1 MFHTSTFFIK
11 DQSPRASIP
20 LLYDFYQQELEH
32 QRVSKVEMK
41 EATLRFSNNPYRF
54 VGSRL
59 ANQFTC
65 FSSGQIRI
73 EDTATEYVIYFEGD
87 LSRILIRGGII
98 TGLVT
103 ALLFFFS
110 APPVASIL
118 LGGIIFLMT
127 AGINYISTRLSFPV
141 YFVTLRNE
149 MEAVLQQTN

>member
-11 DQSPRASIP
+11 DQLPRASIP

-32 QRVSKVEMK
+32 QRVSKVEMM
-41 EATLRFSNNPYRF
+41 EGTLRFTNSIYRF

-59 ANQFTC
+59 ANQFSC

-73 EDTATEYVIYFEGD
+73 EDTATEYVVYFEGD

-98 TGLVT
+98 SGVFIT
-103 ALLFFFS
+103 LLFVFS
-110 APPVASIL
+110 APPLVSLL
-118 LGGIIFLMT
+118 LGGLIFLMT

-141 YFVTLRNE
+141 YFVTLRDE
-149 MEAVLQQTN
+149 MESVLQ